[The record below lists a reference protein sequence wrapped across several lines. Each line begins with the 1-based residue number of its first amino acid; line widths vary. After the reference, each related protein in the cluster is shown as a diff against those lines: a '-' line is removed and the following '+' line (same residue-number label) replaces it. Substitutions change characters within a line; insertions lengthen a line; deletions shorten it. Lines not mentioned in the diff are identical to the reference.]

1 MLRRPRVTLLS
12 SGDELAG
19 EGATLGPGQID
30 DSNRVVIDL
39 GCVPDDPLLL
49 LLLRAALAGAEGAEL
64 IISSAGVSVGDADC
78 IDAPLRVAG
87 EVTLWKLAIKP
98 GKPFTFGRALESANS
113 RAATWA
119 VSSPRS
125 ERSL

>member
-39 GCVPDDPLLL
+39 GCVPDDP

-98 GKPFTFGRALESANS
+98 GKPFTFGAGLG
-113 RAATWA
+113 
-119 VSSPRS
+119 VGQQ
-125 ERSL
+125 